1 MGLLRWRP
9 VDRKEI
15 DRVFHALADA
25 RRRFVVE
32 LLHDHESITLAD
44 LADEVVS
51 RERGARLPDV
61 SAEAVRDAYLSLY
74 HRHLPRLEAAEIA
87 EYDQERD
94 VVRWLD
100 TEPSSFALSL
110 LNRADAIAQ

>member
-1 MGLLRWRP
+1 M
-9 VDRKEI
+9 DRKEI

-25 RRRFVVE
+25 RRRCVVN
-32 LLHDHESITLAD
+32 LLHDHGSISLPD

-51 RERGARLPDV
+51 REEGTRLPDV
-61 SAEAVRDAYLSLY
+61 SADAVRDAYLSLY
-74 HRHLPRLEAAEIA
+74 HRHLPRLEAADVA

-100 TEPSSFALSL
+100 TESSSLALTL
-110 LNRADAIAQ
+110 LDRSDAVVR